1 MISKS
6 HLAKSFST
14 QEKKRDGKFSPKKTM
29 SGFTTPLH
37 FSQVGTKSENICS
50 EKKTNHKII
59 FKTHYL
65 KRKSILV
72 SGCLR
77 GVTMTLTNTKNTR
90 YCKLSAGHLFCK
102 YEAVNSC

>member
-1 MISKS
+1 MRVYLSINDANGCTVRDEPKMIRTS

-50 EKKTNHKII
+50 EKKK
-59 FKTHYL
+59 KP
-65 KRKSILV
+65 
-72 SGCLR
+72 
-77 GVTMTLTNTKNTR
+77 
-90 YCKLSAGHLFCK
+90 
-102 YEAVNSC
+102 